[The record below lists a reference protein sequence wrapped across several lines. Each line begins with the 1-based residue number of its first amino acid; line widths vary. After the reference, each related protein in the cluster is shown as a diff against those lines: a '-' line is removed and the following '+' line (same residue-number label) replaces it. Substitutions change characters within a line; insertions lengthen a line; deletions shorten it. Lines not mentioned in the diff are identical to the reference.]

1 MKLLVTGGNGF
12 VGSNLCR
19 HFKGLGWDVT
29 SFDNLVR
36 RGSELNIPIYKKLGI
51 KFVHGDVRNAED
63 FVQLK
68 ENFDVICECSA
79 QPSAT
84 EGYLNPIFDI
94 TNNTIGAMNALEH
107 ARKTG
112 ATFIFWSTNK
122 VYSGDKINRIPLIE
136 SAKRWEHD
144 IQKIQLNQSP
154 EGYLDYN
161 WAMNGIS
168 ESFSI
173 DGNQHSIYGLSKA
186 MSDLMVQEWSDA
198 YGVKT
203 VINRFSCLAGR
214 GQFGLCQQGWVAWFV
229 VAAHFGLPL
238 TLYGWKG
245 KQVRDILDV
254 RDVCSLVETEVKHID
269 HIKGQVFNVGGG
281 SKNSLSLLEAIEI
294 VENITGK
301 KIEYSING
309 QVRKADQCIYVSNIS
324 KVKKSIPW
332 VPMHSYTA
340 CFEDIY
346 TWVKENEGNLKELYL

>member
-12 VGSNLCR
+12 VGSNLCK

-36 RGSELNIPIYKKLGI
+36 RGSELNIPIYKKMGI
-51 KFVHGDVRNAED
+51 KFVHGDVRNPED

-68 ENFDVICECSA
+68 DSFDVICECSA

-84 EGYLNPIFDI
+84 EGYNNPIFDI

-122 VYSGDKINRIPLIE
+122 VYSGDKINNIPMIE
-136 SAKRWEHD
+136 EAKRWAHD
-144 IQKIQLNQSP
+144 HTKIGLDQSP
-154 EGYLDYN
+154 KGYLNYN
-161 WAMNGIS
+161 WAKNGIP

-173 DGNQHSIYGLSKA
+173 DGNQHSIYGLSKVMA
-186 MSDLMVQEWSDA
+186 DLMVQEWANA

-229 VAAHFGLPL
+229 VAAHFGLPI

-245 KQVRDILDV
+245 KQVRDVLDV
-254 RDVCSLVETEVKHID
+254 RDVCSLVETEVNQID
-269 HIKGQVFNVGGG
+269 KIQGQVFNAGGG
-281 SKNSLSLLEAIEI
+281 MMNHMSLLEAIYN
-294 VENITGK
+294 VNLITGK
-301 KIEYSING
+301 NLEYKIVDD
-309 QVRKADQCIYVSNIS
+309 VRKADQCIYI
-324 KVKKSIPW
+324 
-332 VPMHSYTA
+332 T
-340 CFEDIY
+340 DITKIQKATGWY
-346 TWVKENEGNLKELYL
+346 PKYSHMDCLDDINVWVKENEASLKELYL